1 MQNRNPP
8 SSWLGRN
15 WKWAV
20 PLGCLTSVAGVVAFA
35 AGIVV
40 VVFGFIKR
48 SDVFEYAV
56 AKARSSPSVI
66 ESLGEPIEPGWY
78 LSGSINVNGPSGNA
92 DIAVPLSG
100 PRGKGTLFAV
110 AIQKA
115 GKWEYEVLEV
125 ELEVGGERID
135 LRDD

>member
-1 MQNRNPP
+1 MQNQNPP

-56 AKARSSPSVI
+56 TKARSSPSVI

-100 PRGKGTLFAV
+100 SRGKGTLFAV
-110 AIQKA
+110 AIKKA

-125 ELEVGGERID
+125 ELEAGGERID